1 MGVSSSSSNM
11 NSKLLFALA
20 VLGCLS
26 LASAGNRY
34 NNYDSNY
41 GSSRYNNGRTFPSRN
56 NNRYNDGRNG
66 RNNRY
71 NNRENCETT
80 ARYNKPSFIRR
91 YGSSIYHK
99 CWYGGTYTAGN
110 ARITCST
117 RNGRGYLINV
127 RICTGGRY

>member
-41 GSSRYNNGRTFPSRN
+41 GSSRYNNGRTPNS
-56 NNRYNDGRNG
+56 
-66 RNNRY
+66 RY